1 MQLNELTI
9 HELSPKL
16 REDPGKINKLVDALY
31 GEIEKKE
38 DSIGAYLQLPNREDL
53 IKKAKEKTDSPLAGI
68 PGAIKDNIQTVGMKT
83 TCGSKILADYDS
95 VYDATVVK
103 KLKEKGSPILGKANM
118 DEFAMGSSTENSA
131 FQITKNP
138 LDTERVPGGS
148 SGGSAAAVASDEAI
162 YALGSDTGGSIRQPA
177 AFCGV
182 VGLKPTYGLVSR
194 YGLTAFASS
203 LDQIGPITKDVRDA
217 AIVLNYITGNDKL
230 DSTSTASGEED
241 YEGGLEEG
249 IKGATVGF
257 PEEYFDERLDENM
270 HDLADRWKKTFEELG
285 VEIVD
290 ISLPHTEYATATYY
304 LIACSEA
311 SANLARFDGVRYTAR
326 AKSKKIDDL
335 FANSRE
341 EGLGPEVKRRI
352 MLGTY
357 ALSTGYYDQFYKKAQ
372 KVRNLV
378 KKDFDRAWEKVD
390 LIATP
395 TTPAPAFKL
404 GEKVEDPLEMYLS
417 DIFTETANL
426 AGIPAISIPAGEVKD
441 LPVGLQLM
449 TEGMGEK
456 KLLKAA
462 HAIEK
467 SF

>member
-1 MQLNELTI
+1 MQLNELTL

-16 REDPGKINKLVDALY
+16 REEPGKIEELVDALY

-38 DSIGAYLQLPNREDL
+38 DSIGAYLQLPDREDL
-53 IKKAKEKTDSPLAGI
+53 INRARERSDSPLAGI
-68 PGAIKDNIQTVGMKT
+68 PAAIKDNIQTVGMKT

-103 KLKEKGSPILGKANM
+103 KLKEKGSPVLGKTYM

-138 LDTERVPGGS
+138 LDLDRVPGGS

-217 AIVLNYITGNDKL
+217 AIVLNYITGNDEL
-230 DSTSTASGEED
+230 DSTSTTSREED
-241 YEGGLEEG
+241 FEEGLEEG

-257 PEEYFDERLDENM
+257 PEEYFDERLDESI
-270 HDLADRWKKTFEELG
+270 HDLADRWKKTFEDLG
-285 VEIVD
+285 AEIVD

-326 AKSKKIDDL
+326 AESKKIDDL

-372 KVRNLV
+372 KVRNLI

-390 LIATP
+390 LVATP

-404 GEKVEDPLEMYLS
+404 GEKIEDPLEMYLS

-426 AGIPAISIPAGEVKD
+426 AGIPAISIPAGEVRD

-462 HAIEK
+462 YAVEK